1 MRLKTQIRESQS
13 VKTSNAKGSFRGPF
27 FISLTTKTVNSA
39 YKKRSIV
46 EVVMLVKTH
55 VLSLPKFVPPL
66 NGPDTNFL
74 ISIHPSGTRL
84 LAKTQEPSN
93 LISSIDGSYLAVV
106 LFNRLPGKESLIDTF
121 EGIGENVL
129 GRHVQFAADV
139 IDYGTVSVLEL
150 LEMTRIENKISE
162 HSAPVYRAEAV
173 VDLSTGD
180 LNIAVPYLDS
190 ISIKFCPREWI
201 FNA

>member
-1 MRLKTQIRESQS
+1 
-13 VKTSNAKGSFRGPF
+13 
-27 FISLTTKTVNSA
+27 
-39 YKKRSIV
+39 
-46 EVVMLVKTH
+46 MLVKTH

-66 NGPDTNFL
+66 NGQDTNFL

-106 LFNRLPGKESLIDTF
+106 LFNRIPGKEALIKTF
-121 EGIGENVL
+121 EGIGMDVL
-129 GRHVQFAADV
+129 SRLVSFSADGT
-139 IDYGTVSVLEL
+139 DYGVISIYDL
-150 LEMTRIENKISE
+150 LSMTRIENKISE

-173 VDLSTGD
+173 VDLATGD

-190 ISIKFCPREWI
+190 ISIKFCLKEELLH
-201 FNA
+201 A